1 MVDTRALN
9 DPNRLEARRALL
21 RQGVA
26 ILFEDNHL
34 LCVSKP
40 AGLLSQAGPP
50 GEVALPELLDEYRQQ
65 AEQKS
70 GRAYI
75 GVVHRL
81 DRNVS
86 GALVFGKTSKAT
98 GRLAARFR
106 ERSQELRK
114 VYLAWV
120 EHPTEEDDGTL
131 VHRLRRESKKTLLAG
146 AGDPDAKEARLHWQT
161 EGRSHRAARLRVT
174 LETGLPHQIRAQLS
188 VMGHAIVGD
197 VKYGGPQGKRP
208 GLHALQL
215 SFPHPVGGQ
224 PVQVSAPVPD
234 DLMRLDRRLHID
246 PAL

>member
-1 MVDTRALN
+1 MDKSARN
-9 DPNRLEARRALL
+9 DPNRLEARRALS
-21 RQGVA
+21 RQGVV
-26 ILFEDNHL
+26 LLYEDNHL

-50 GEVALPELLDEYRQQ
+50 GEVALPELLDAYRQL
-65 AEQKS
+65 AEQKQ

-98 GRLAARFR
+98 SRLAALFR
-106 ERSQELRK
+106 ERSEELQK

-120 EHPTEEDDGTL
+120 EHPTREDEGTL
-131 VHRLRRESKKTLLAG
+131 VHMLRREAKKTLLAG
-146 AGDPDAKEARLHWQT
+146 AGDPDAKEARLHWRT
-161 EGRSHRAARLRVT
+161 EGRSHRAARLRVV

-188 VMGHAIVGD
+188 IMGYPIIGD

-215 SFPHPVGGQ
+215 AFPHPVGGQ
-224 PVQVSAPVPD
+224 PVQVVAPVPE
-234 DLMRLDRRLHID
+234 DLMRLDRRLGIE
-246 PAL
+246 PGL